1 MQIPDNLL
9 RLKGRRKKRRTLC
22 DSRTLPFLNVD
33 ARRHVL
39 CIPFEASGNALKNYW
54 EIHMPS
60 FDPELIQVMRSAL
73 DEVMTKVPAEY
84 STIEVKA
91 RLAEFILKAAAHGQ
105 INYDGLVAAA
115 TDQINAIV
123 GLLT

>member
-1 MQIPDNLL
+1 
-9 RLKGRRKKRRTLC
+9 
-22 DSRTLPFLNVD
+22 
-33 ARRHVL
+33 
-39 CIPFEASGNALKNYW
+39 
-54 EIHMPS
+54 MPS

-73 DEVMTKVPAEY
+73 DEVMTRVPAEY

-91 RLAEFILKAAAHGQ
+91 RLAELILKAAARGQ
-105 INYDGLVAAA
+105 LSYDGLVAAA

>member
-1 MQIPDNLL
+1 
-9 RLKGRRKKRRTLC
+9 
-22 DSRTLPFLNVD
+22 
-33 ARRHVL
+33 
-39 CIPFEASGNALKNYW
+39 
-54 EIHMPS
+54 MPY

-73 DEVMTKVPAEY
+73 DEVMTRVPAEY

-105 INYDGLVAAA
+105 TNYDGLVVAA

>member
-1 MQIPDNLL
+1 
-9 RLKGRRKKRRTLC
+9 
-22 DSRTLPFLNVD
+22 
-33 ARRHVL
+33 
-39 CIPFEASGNALKNYW
+39 
-54 EIHMPS
+54 MPS